1 MCVCVCVYIYIFY
14 CFFIGLLLSSVVK
27 VIVPPRHMLSGGCI
41 EQDTSAMKEAC
52 EMSKV
57 PVIRRRRA
65 SSIEIPT
72 ASQNG
77 VKSTSTKTR
86 RKSLPALGGQVKV
99 RAFFYWIELKS
110 DDRFPNFHVTDS
122 DLKFTDCKLIQSL
135 LPSFFFFFIHC
146 ENNERLWLVSTK
158 SCLHSNFQYCSPELH
173 LLEIRLVSFIWG
185 TNKVLVNGDSWNLSF
200 AANYFFKNIR
210 ACVSR
215 LVKLVTSQLAF
226 LNIYFLVMS
235 NQLS

>member
-1 MCVCVCVYIYIFY
+1 M
-14 CFFIGLLLSSVVK
+14 
-27 VIVPPRHMLSGGCI
+27 IVPPRHMLSGGCI

-110 DDRFPNFHVTDS
+110 DDRFPNFQFTDS
-122 DLKFTDCKLIQSL
+122 DWNLLIANSSRVSCHHFFAFSFITKTMKSSGLFPLKVVYTLISSTVPQNCTFWKSDWF
-135 LPSFFFFFIHC
+135 PSF
-146 ENNERLWLVSTK
+146 E
-158 SCLHSNFQYCSPELH
+158 EL
-173 LLEIRLVSFIWG
+173 IKF
-185 TNKVLVNGDSWNLSF
+185 
-200 AANYFFKNIR
+200 
-210 ACVSR
+210 
-215 LVKLVTSQLAF
+215 
-226 LNIYFLVMS
+226 
-235 NQLS
+235 